1 MIALT
6 DVSVL
11 PPIVINGLVHEN
23 LNVNA
28 FGDVRADVFDFTSYA
43 PREKRPPAMPI
54 KRGSMDKINSYST
67 VLSPEYLKLCY

>member
-1 MIALT
+1 MIAST

-11 PPIVINGLVHEN
+11 SPIEINGLVHEN

-28 FGDVRADVFDFTSYA
+28 FDDVRADVFNFTSYA

-54 KRGSMDKINSYST
+54 KRGSIINSYST
-67 VLSPEYLKLCY
+67 VKGT